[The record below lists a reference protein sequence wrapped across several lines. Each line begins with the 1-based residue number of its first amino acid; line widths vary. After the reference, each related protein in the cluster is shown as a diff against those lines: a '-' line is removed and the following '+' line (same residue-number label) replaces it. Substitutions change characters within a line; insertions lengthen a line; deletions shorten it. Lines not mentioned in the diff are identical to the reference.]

1 MDRWEEGFD
10 RWTPR
15 TPNEAE
21 SADDTGTNL
30 DRAELFRL
38 ARELAEQRQ
47 APVVGADAEIEQL
60 KQSLRERAE
69 AVAARE
75 RELTELQ
82 RKLERDRPGSRTIAL
97 RPKRGDAVDGEALA
111 ARERATVER
120 THALDDRER
129 AVAAGAAELEI
140 EAARLAERELE
151 LAEELKTVQTTLA
164 ATEAERKLAAAEREQ
179 LEERDRAIHEREK
192 TLAAA
197 RLELTAERETLETRA
212 RDLERQATALAAVS
226 TNDEHPAA
234 DRAAE
239 AARERAALAAL
250 EERELALAERES
262 KLEDTERELG
272 LRRREVEAER
282 NALLERERRGR
293 RVDDAEQRD
302 PVSRPFAPP
311 SFSEG
316 LASLARS
323 RSRD

>member
-10 RWTPR
+10 NWTPR
-15 TPNEAE
+15 APKQAE
-21 SADDTGTNL
+21 PADDTGTDL
-30 DRAELFRL
+30 DRAELLRL

-47 APVVGADAEIEQL
+47 APAVAGDPEIERL

-75 RELTELQ
+75 RELDELQ
-82 RKLERDRPGSRTIAL
+82 RKLERDRPGIRGRIELRT
-97 RPKRGDAVDGEALA
+97 KRDDAVDGEVLA

-120 THALDDRER
+120 SHALDERER
-129 AVAAGAAELEI
+129 AVAAEAAELEA
-140 EAARLAERELE
+140 EAERLAQRELG

-164 ATEAERKLAAAEREQ
+164 ATEAERELAAAERER

-197 RLELTAERETLETRA
+197 RIELAAERQKIEDRA
-212 RDLERQATALAAVS
+212 RDVERRAAAVAMR
-226 TNDEHPAA
+226 DQPAP
-234 DRAAE
+234 DDAE
-239 AARERAALAAL
+239 AAARERAALVAL
-250 EERELALAERES
+250 EERERALADRES
-262 KLEDTERELG
+262 RLEDSERELA

-282 NALLERERRGR
+282 NSLLERERRR
-293 RVDDAEQRD
+293 RRLDVAEAGD
-302 PVSRPFAPP
+302 PVVRPFAPP

-323 RSRD
+323 RSRG